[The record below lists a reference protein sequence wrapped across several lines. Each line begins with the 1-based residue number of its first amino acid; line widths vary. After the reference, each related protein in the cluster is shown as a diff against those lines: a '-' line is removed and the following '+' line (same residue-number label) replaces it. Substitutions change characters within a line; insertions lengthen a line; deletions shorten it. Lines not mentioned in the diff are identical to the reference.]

1 MIKKLL
7 FLCLVQCFVLGF
19 SQKLRPVAQKIS
31 EFHTEKKTFQKYTLF
46 EVNKASD
53 KFSEYKRA
61 ATDITVLS
69 LKSSELKKLV
79 NEKPEYL
86 EISFPFDGNRQ
97 ITVELYKNQI
107 FTNEFKVV
115 TNKGEVV
122 NYTPGA
128 YYIGI
133 VKGDNTS
140 IAAFSFFNDDIVGVA
155 STSELG
161 NVVLGKAKNAEDFVS
176 YSESKLTGANPFVC
190 GVDELKE
197 NQTQKASFDP
207 SVTNK
212 AMTEN
217 CVRIYYEVCYKPYQN
232 NNSDITTT
240 TNWLTAVHNNI
251 ATLYSNDDIKV
262 ALNEIYIW
270 TTPDPYTGNPN
281 TNLGN
286 FRNNRQTFN
295 GDLAH
300 LINAPA
306 TTSVA
311 YVNSLCGT
319 YRHAYSGISQTY
331 SNVPVYSW
339 TIQAMTHEM
348 GHSLGSPHT
357 HACAWNGNN
366 TAIDG
371 CGAQAGYSEGCT
383 GPIPSTT
390 VKGTIMSYC
399 HLISGVGISFNNG
412 FGPQPAALIR
422 NTVDSKACLGTNC
435 TTACTATVTGMNV
448 SDITQVSANAAF
460 TDGVSTSWKYKLT
473 KMDETSVTSGT
484 TSSQS
489 LSFSGLQPATYYKLS
504 VGTTCSG
511 SNAFQKTQVFLTD
524 ASWCDGALFTDTGG
538 QTAGYRND
546 ETIIKTFYPS
556 SGALTMTF
564 TEFALEQDYD
574 FMYVYNGPSTASP
587 LFANGNSLTG
597 NTVPGPFTS
606 THSSGAI
613 TVKFVSDPGVTD
625 NGWKANFSCNVLG
638 VNEVTKNDNLINI
651 YPNPAKNMIVISS
664 KDALKSYKIYDEAGR
679 LVLSDSSLKGNK
691 QEINISSIQTG
702 NYIVTVETEKQTV
715 NKKLIKH

>member
-7 FLCLVQCFVLGF
+7 LLCLLQCFVFGF

-31 EFHTEKKTFQKYTLF
+31 EAHIRKNDFQKYDLF
-46 EVNKASD
+46 QVD
-53 KFSEYKRA
+53 KTSKKLLEYKRA
-61 ATDITVLS
+61 ATDITVMN
-69 LKSSELKKLV
+69 LKSAELKKLV
-79 NEKPEYL
+79 QEKPEYL
-86 EISFPFDGNRQ
+86 EISFPFDGDRQ

-107 FTNEFKVV
+107 FTNDFKVV
-115 TNKGEVV
+115 TNKVEIV
-122 NYTPGA
+122 NYTPGV
-128 YYIGI
+128 YYMGI
-133 VKGDNTS
+133 VKGDDNS
-140 IAAFSFFNDDIVGVA
+140 VAAFSFFDNDIVGVA

-161 NVVLGKAKNAEDFVS
+161 NVVLGKAKNADDFVS

-190 GVDELKE
+190 GVDEMKE
-197 NQTQKASFDP
+197 NQTKNISFDP
-207 SVTNK
+207 SVNK
-212 AMTEN
+212 KGMTEN
-217 CVRIYYEVCYKPYQN
+217 CVRIYYEVAFKPYQN
-232 NNSDITTT
+232 NNSNTTTT
-240 TNWLTAVHNNI
+240 TNWLTAIHNNI
-251 ATLYSNDDIKV
+251 ATLYSNDNIKV

-270 TTPDPYTGNPN
+270 TTQDPYSGTPN
-281 TNLGN
+281 ANLAS
-286 FRNNRQTFN
+286 FRTNRQTFN

-311 YVNSLCGT
+311 YLNSLCGT
-319 YRHAYSGISQTY
+319 YKHAYSGISQTY

-390 VKGTIMSYC
+390 VKGSIMSYC
-399 HLISGVGISFNNG
+399 HLVSGVGISFNNG

-422 NTVDSKACLGTNC
+422 NTVDSKPCLGTNC
-435 TTACTATVTGMNV
+435 ITACTSTITQMNV
-448 SDITQVSANAAF
+448 SNITQVSANANF
-460 TDGVSTSWKYKLT
+460 TDAVSTTWKYKLT
-473 KMDETSVTSGT
+473 KMDETPVESGN
-484 TSSQS
+484 TSSQTLNFNS
-489 LSFSGLQPATYYKLS
+489 LQPATYYKLS
-504 VGTTCSG
+504 VGTTCSA
-511 SNAFQKTQVFLTD
+511 SNAFQRTQVFLTD

-546 ETIIKTFYPS
+546 ETIVKTFYPS

-587 LFANGNSLTG
+587 LFANGNNLTG
-597 NTVPGPFTS
+597 STIPGPFTS

-613 TVKFVSDPGVTD
+613 TVRFVSDPGVTD
-625 NGWKANFSCNVLG
+625 NGWKATFSCNVLG
-638 VNEVTKNDNLINI
+638 VDEVGKNENIVSI
-651 YPNPAKNMIVISS
+651 YPNPAKNMIIISS
-664 KDALKSYKIYDEAGR
+664 KDGLKSYKIYDEAGR
-679 LVLSDSSLKGNK
+679 LVMSASSLKGNK
-691 QEINISSIQTG
+691 HEVNISSVLAG
-702 NYIVTVETEKQTV
+702 NYIVTIETEKQTI

>member
-1 MIKKLL
+1 MTRKILL
-7 FLCLVQCFVLGF
+7 LCLLQCFVLGF

-31 EFHTEKKTFQKYTLF
+31 DYHAEKNTFQKYDLF
-46 EVNKASD
+46 DVNKSTQKLA
-53 KFSEYKRA
+53 EYKRA
-61 ATDITVLS
+61 ATDITVMNVKS
-69 LKSSELKKLV
+69 AQLKRLV
-79 NEKPEYL
+79 AEKPDYL
-86 EISFPFDGNRQ
+86 EISFPFEGDKQ

-107 FTNEFKVV
+107 FTNDFKVV
-115 TNKGEVV
+115 TNKGEIV

-133 VKGDNTS
+133 VKGDDTS
-140 IAAFSFFNDDIVGVA
+140 IAAFSFFNGDIVGVA

-161 NVVLGKAKNAEDFVS
+161 NVVLGKAKNAEEFVS
-176 YSESKLTGANPFVC
+176 YSEAKLTGANPFVC

-197 NQTQKASFDP
+197 NQAKNISFNPATDK
-207 SVTNK
+207 K

-217 CVRIYYEVCYKPYQN
+217 CVRIYYEVCFKPYQN
-232 NNSDITTT
+232 NNSDVTTT
-240 TNWLTAVHNNI
+240 TNWLTAIHNNI
-251 ATLYSNDDIKV
+251 ATLYSNDEIKV
-262 ALNEIYIW
+262 ALNEIFIW
-270 TTPDPYTGNPN
+270 TTQDPYTETPN
-281 TNLGN
+281 NNLSN

-383 GPIPSTT
+383 GPIPSTI
-390 VKGTIMSYC
+390 VKGSIMSYC

-422 NTVDSKACLGTNC
+422 NTVESKPCLGTNC
-435 TTACTATVTGMNV
+435 TSACESTITQMNI
-448 SDITQVSANAAF
+448 SNITQVSANAAF
-460 TDGVSTSWKYKLT
+460 TDAVSASWKYKLT
-473 KMDETSVTSGT
+473 KTDGSLVQSGNTSA
-484 TSSQS
+484 QA
-489 LSFSGLQPATYYKLS
+489 LNFSNLQPATYYKLS
-504 VGTTCSG
+504 VGTNCSG
-511 SNAFQKTQVFLTD
+511 SNAYQRTQLFLTD
-524 ASWCDGALFTDTGG
+524 GAWCDGTSFTDTGG
-538 QTAGYRND
+538 QTAGYDNN
-546 ETIIKTFYPS
+546 ETIVKTFYPS
-556 SGALTMTF
+556 SGALTMNF

-574 FMYVYNGPSTASP
+574 FMSIYNGPSTASP
-587 LFANGNSLTG
+587 VFANGNNLTG
-597 NTVPGPFTS
+597 STIPGPFTS

-625 NGWKANFSCNVLG
+625 NGWKVNFSCNVLG
-638 VNEVTKNDNLINI
+638 VNDVTKNDNTITV

-664 KDALKSYKIYDEAGR
+664 KDVLRSYTIYDEAGR
-679 LVLSDSSLKGNK
+679 LVMSASSLKGNK
-691 QEINISSIQTG
+691 QEVNVSSIQTG
-702 NYIVTVETEKQTV
+702 NYILTVETDKQTV
-715 NKKLIKH
+715 NKKFIKQ

>member
-1 MIKKLL
+1 MIRKILL
-7 FLCLVQCFVLGF
+7 LCLAQCFVLGM
-19 SQKLRPVAQKIS
+19 SQHLRPIAQKIYES
-31 EFHTEKKTFQKYTLF
+31 HSAKSDFQKYDLF
-46 EVNKASD
+46 QVNKSSGKLAQ
-53 KFSEYKRA
+53 YKRA
-61 ATDITVLS
+61 ATDITVIN
-69 LKSSELKKLV
+69 LKSAELERLV
-79 NEKPEYL
+79 KEKPEYL
-86 EISFPFDGNRQ
+86 EISFPFNGDQQ
-97 ITVELYKNQI
+97 ITVELYKNRI
-107 FTNEFKVV
+107 FTNDFRVV
-115 TNKGEVV
+115 TNKGNIV

-140 IAAFSFFNDDIVGVA
+140 VAAFSFFNDDIVGIA

-197 NQTQKASFDP
+197 NQEKHISFDP
-207 SVTNK
+207 AAGKK

-217 CVRIYYEVCYKPYQN
+217 CVRIYYEVCFKPYQN
-232 NNSDITTT
+232 NNSDATTT

-251 ATLYSNDDIKV
+251 AALYTNDEIRV

-270 TTPDPYTGNPN
+270 TTQDPYTGAPN
-281 TNLGN
+281 ANLSN

-300 LINAPA
+300 LINAPS

-311 YVNSLCGT
+311 YINSLCGT
-319 YRHAYSGISQTY
+319 YKHAYSGISQTY

-383 GPIPSTT
+383 GPIPSST
-390 VKGTIMSYC
+390 VKGSIMSYC
-399 HLISGVGISFNNG
+399 HLVAGVGISFNNG

-422 NTVDSKACLGTNC
+422 NTVDSKPCLGTNC
-435 TTACTATVTGMNV
+435 TTACSTTITQMNIL
-448 SDITQVSANAAF
+448 DITQISANAAF
-460 TDGVSTSWKYKLT
+460 TDAVSTSWKYKLT
-473 KMDETSVTSGT
+473 KMDETLVQSGNTNST
-484 TSSQS
+484 TINFSS
-489 LSFSGLQPATYYKLS
+489 LQPATYYKLS

-511 SNAFQKTQVFLTD
+511 SNAYQRTQVFLTD
-524 ASWCDGALFTDTGG
+524 AAWCDGALFTDTGG
-538 QTAGYRND
+538 QTAGYGNN
-546 ETIIKTFYPS
+546 ETVIKTFYPS

-564 TEFALEQDYD
+564 TDFALEQDYD
-574 FMYVYNGPSTASP
+574 FMYVYNGPSTTSP
-587 LFANGNSLTG
+587 LFANGNNLTG

-606 THSSGAI
+606 THPSGAI
-613 TVKFVSDPGVTD
+613 TVRFVSDPGVTG
-625 NGWKANFSCNVLG
+625 NGWKAGFSCNVLG
-638 VNEVTKNDNLINI
+638 VDEVTKNEGQVSM
-651 YPNPAKNMIVISS
+651 YPNPAKNIIVISS

-679 LVLSDSSLKGNK
+679 LIMSASSLKENK
-691 QEINISSIQTG
+691 QEINISSMLAG
-702 NYIVTVETEKQTV
+702 NYVVTIETEKQTV
-715 NKKLIKH
+715 NKKLIKQ